1 MVTPR
6 LLPLIA
12 AVFLTGSLAPAP
24 RSIHAKSFEAE
35 ATTARQ
41 AENSSATADAIR
53 KIREDW
59 AKRLHEKQLESLVD
73 LYAPDG
79 VFLIPAGERFTGR
92 DAIRELCRNTM
103 AIMTS
108 DITMR
113 SIASESSGSLAYD
126 TGQFEETLIRVSD
139 GKKFDSHGSYLM
151 VLKKQPDGRW
161 LIAQQMWSG
170 VEPPGLGQPGK

>member
-79 VFLIPAGERFTGR
+79 VFLIPSGERFTGR

-103 AIMTS
+103 AIMIS